1 MIHYLLNNRII
12 ELAIYAQDKPTT
24 DRILIF
30 FDIIFKTYFHWRLNG
45 CIYKAVGVE
54 TNRHKL
60 LIFRATGIHT

>member
-30 FDIIFKTYFHWRLNG
+30 FYIYSELIFIGVLM
-45 CIYKAVGVE
+45 AVFI
-54 TNRHKL
+54 KL
-60 LIFRATGIHT
+60 LGMRLTDISF